1 MDTRA
6 LLAVPQ
12 GADRRRRCSRQ
23 GAGRRPGCGGLSAV
37 AGRGAAGLHPCVGG
51 TPALRLRDFWAVARG
66 G

>member
-12 GADRRRRCSRQ
+12 GADCRRRCSRQ
-23 GAGRRPGCGGLSAV
+23 GAGRRRGCGGLSAV
-37 AGRGAAGLHPCVGG
+37 AGRGAAGLHPCAGG